1 MTDPHTIQSI
11 DAAGRPQECDLI
23 MKGGVTSGLVY
34 PGAIAT
40 LSETFRLRNIGGT
53 SAGAIGAVAAA
64 AMEYGRGRAGTPR
77 PGNAWPGCTKN
88 WPSAPIGALP
98 GLMPCSAAIRAPR
111 RCLMR

>member
-11 DAAGRPQECDLI
+11 DAARRPQECDLI

-64 AMEYGRGRAGTPR
+64 AMEYGLRTGRNPKAR
-77 PGNAWPGCTKN
+77 ERWPGCTKN
-88 WPSAPIGALP
+88 WPSAPIRAPP
-98 GLMPCSAAIRAPR
+98 GLMRCFAAIRAPR
-111 RCLMR
+111 RCSMH

>member
-1 MTDPHTIQSI
+1 MTDTR
-11 DAAGRPQECDLI
+11 ALECDLI

-64 AMEYGRGRAGTPR
+64 ATPPVLCAVAAERCRDLRGQVVKLETL
-77 PGNAWPGCTKN
+77 K
-88 WPSAPIGALP
+88 
-98 GLMPCSAAIRAPR
+98 
-111 RCLMR
+111 